1 MRIYI
6 RLFSFIIIPVMC
18 VTLLMFF
25 TYQKQL
31 LINAENE
38 LVNELKNKWEIINA
52 SGVLELPP
60 HEARA
65 RLESISRAAP
75 LRITLISSDGVV
87 IDDSYVAAD
96 SVPGIEN
103 HSSRPEIQD
112 AFKNGEGMEKR
123 FSTTTGQRMIYYAK
137 ELKEGGNVLRIAYP
151 MLYVESLKKKMKE
164 QAYATFLGLFAVLFA
179 VLWFISLR
187 VSRPVVKISRIVEDI
202 ESGRPPV
209 FPIFK
214 SRLMD
219 KVAGLIYRTYN
230 ALEKQKHILEAEK
243 KKLNGLVNL
252 LEEGIIKLDEN
263 GRVELANKRAEKIL
277 GCLLRQGDDVL
288 AKVTDRDAIVLAKE
302 ILSYETDC
310 TKVYELQNAVY
321 ELYVRFMEGS
331 RIIVLTDITDSERY
345 SKYKSELITNISHEL
360 KTPLALVMGY
370 AETLME
376 HPNMKPEDREKF
388 LGKVYKGT
396 TQLNQI
402 INDVIELHRYE
413 SSSAEDIETE
423 EETDP
428 AEYAEELRDYYS
440 DKFAP
445 GMKITA
451 EGEPVRVN
459 RAHLSSLVT
468 NLIEN
473 AVAYSGK
480 DYIEVRMLSTA
491 DEFCLDVEDGGPAIP
506 AEERDRIF
514 ERFYTVS
521 KSRNKNISSTGL
533 GLSIVKHI
541 CRLYRGG
548 ITLETNSRGGNTFKV
563 RITQP
568 E

>member
-288 AKVTDRDAIVLAKE
+288 AKVTDKDAIVLAKE

-376 HPNMKPEDREKF
+376 HPNMKPEDRDKF

-491 DEFCLDVEDGGPAIP
+491 DEFCLDVEDGGPVIP

>member
-376 HPNMKPEDREKF
+376 HPNMKPEDRDKF

>member
-1 MRIYI
+1 M
-6 RLFSFIIIPVMC
+6 
-18 VTLLMFF
+18 
-25 TYQKQL
+25 
-31 LINAENE
+31 
-38 LVNELKNKWEIINA
+38 
-52 SGVLELPP
+52 
-60 HEARA
+60 
-65 RLESISRAAP
+65 
-75 LRITLISSDGVV
+75 
-87 IDDSYVAAD
+87 
-96 SVPGIEN
+96 
-103 HSSRPEIQD
+103 
-112 AFKNGEGMEKR
+112 
-123 FSTTTGQRMIYYAK
+123 
-137 ELKEGGNVLRIAYP
+137 
-151 MLYVESLKKKMKE
+151 
-164 QAYATFLGLFAVLFA
+164 
-179 VLWFISLR
+179 
-187 VSRPVVKISRIVEDI
+187 
-202 ESGRPPV
+202 
-209 FPIFK
+209 
-214 SRLMD
+214 
-219 KVAGLIYRTYN
+219 
-230 ALEKQKHILEAEK
+230 
-243 KKLNGLVNL
+243 
-252 LEEGIIKLDEN
+252 
-263 GRVELANKRAEKIL
+263 
-277 GCLLRQGDDVL
+277 
-288 AKVTDRDAIVLAKE
+288 
-302 ILSYETDC
+302 
-310 TKVYELQNAVY
+310 YELQNAVY

-376 HPNMKPEDREKF
+376 HPNMKPEDRDKF

>member
-376 HPNMKPEDREKF
+376 HPNMKPEDRDKF

-491 DEFCLDVEDGGPAIP
+491 DEFCLDVEDGGPVIP

>member
-75 LRITLISSDGVV
+75 LRITLISPDGVV

-137 ELKEGGNVLRIAYP
+137 ELKQGGNVLRIAYP

>member
-75 LRITLISSDGVV
+75 LRITLIGSDGVV

-376 HPNMKPEDREKF
+376 HPNMKPEDRDKF

>member
-75 LRITLISSDGVV
+75 LRITLISPDGVV

-123 FSTTTGQRMIYYAK
+123 FSATTGQRMIYYAK

-376 HPNMKPEDREKF
+376 HPNMKPEDRDKF

-548 ITLETNSRGGNTFKV
+548 ITLETNCRGGNTFKV

>member
-75 LRITLISSDGVV
+75 LRITLISPDGVV

-376 HPNMKPEDREKF
+376 HPNMKPEDRDKF

>member
-1 MRIYI
+1 MKIYI

-31 LINAENE
+31 LENAENE
-38 LVNELKNKWEIINA
+38 LVHELKNKWEIINA
-52 SGVLELPP
+52 AGVLNLPP
-60 HEARA
+60 HEARGKIEA
-65 RLESISRAAP
+65 ISRSAP
-75 LRITLISSDGVV
+75 LRITVISPDGVV
-87 IDDSYVAAD
+87 IDDSYISAD
-96 SVPGIEN
+96 SVPEIEN
-103 HSSRPEIQD
+103 HRSRPEIQS
-112 AFKNGEGMEKR
+112 AFKNGEGMEVR
-123 FSTTTGQRMIYYAK
+123 FSATTGQRMMYYAR

-151 MLYVESLKKKMKE
+151 MLYVESLKKQMKE
-164 QAYATFLGLFAVLFA
+164 QAFATFLGLFAVLFA

-209 FPIFK
+209 FPVFK

-243 KKLNGLVNL
+243 KQLNGLVDL
-252 LEEGIIKLDEN
+252 LEEGIIKLDKN
-263 GRVELANKRAEKIL
+263 GRVELANRRAEKIL
-277 GCLLRQGDDVL
+277 GCSIHVGDDIL
-288 AKVTDRDAIVLAKE
+288 ERVTDKDSIVLSKE
-302 ILSYETDC
+302 ILSYEADS
-310 TKVYELQNAVY
+310 TKVYELQNTVY
-321 ELYVRFMEGS
+321 EIYVRFMEGS
-331 RIIVLTDITDSERY
+331 RIIVLTDITGSERY
-345 SKYKSELITNISHEL
+345 STYKSELITNISHEL

-370 AETLME
+370 AETLIE
-376 HPNMKPEDREKF
+376 HPGMKPEDREKF

-413 SSSAEDIETE
+413 SSSADDMEAG
-423 EETDP
+423 EETDL
-428 AEYAEELRDYYS
+428 AEYAEELKDYYS

-445 GMKITA
+445 GIRISA
-451 EGEPVRVN
+451 EGAPVRIN
-459 RAHLSSLVT
+459 RAHLSSLVN
-468 NLIEN
+468 NLVEN
-473 AVAYSGK
+473 AIAYSGK
-480 DYIEVRMLSTA
+480 DFIEVRMTGS
-491 DEFCLDVEDGGPAIP
+491 DGEFNLDVDDGGPVIP
-506 AEERDRIF
+506 AEERERIF

-541 CRLYRGG
+541 CRLYRGS
-548 ITLETNSRGGNTFKV
+548 ITLEPNTRGGNSFRV
-563 RITQP
+563 RIIQP
-568 E
+568 D

>member
-1 MRIYI
+1 M
-6 RLFSFIIIPVMC
+6 
-18 VTLLMFF
+18 
-25 TYQKQL
+25 
-31 LINAENE
+31 
-38 LVNELKNKWEIINA
+38 
-52 SGVLELPP
+52 
-60 HEARA
+60 
-65 RLESISRAAP
+65 
-75 LRITLISSDGVV
+75 
-87 IDDSYVAAD
+87 
-96 SVPGIEN
+96 
-103 HSSRPEIQD
+103 
-112 AFKNGEGMEKR
+112 
-123 FSTTTGQRMIYYAK
+123 
-137 ELKEGGNVLRIAYP
+137 
-151 MLYVESLKKKMKE
+151 
-164 QAYATFLGLFAVLFA
+164 
-179 VLWFISLR
+179 
-187 VSRPVVKISRIVEDI
+187 SRPVVKISRIVEDI

-376 HPNMKPEDREKF
+376 HPNMKPEDRDKF

>member
-75 LRITLISSDGVV
+75 LRITLISPDGVV

-288 AKVTDRDAIVLAKE
+288 AKVTDKDAIVLAKE

-376 HPNMKPEDREKF
+376 HPNMKPEDRDKF

>member
-18 VTLLMFF
+18 LTLLMFF
-25 TYQKQL
+25 SYQRQL
-31 LINAENE
+31 LANAEDE
-38 LVNELKNKWEIINA
+38 LIHELKNKWEIINA

-60 HEARA
+60 HESRA
-65 RLESISRAAP
+65 RLESISLATP
-75 LRITLISSDGVV
+75 LRITLISSEGVV

-96 SVPGIEN
+96 SVPDIEN
-103 HSSRPEIQD
+103 HKSRPEIQD
-112 AFKNGEGMEKR
+112 AFTEGEGVEKR
-123 FSTTTGQRMIYYAK
+123 FSATTGQRMIYYAK

-164 QAYATFLGLFAVLFA
+164 QAYATFFGLFAVLFA

-202 ESGRPPV
+202 ESGRPPL

-230 ALEKQKHILEAEK
+230 ALEKQKHTLEAEK

-277 GCLLRQGDDVL
+277 GCSLRYGDDVL
-288 AKVTDRDAIVLAKE
+288 GRVTDRDAIVLAKE
-302 ILSYETDC
+302 ILSYEADC
-310 TKVYELQNAVY
+310 TKVYELQNKVY
-321 ELYVRFMEGS
+321 EIYVRFMEGS

-345 SKYKSELITNISHEL
+345 STYKSELITNISHEL

-376 HPNMKPEDREKF
+376 HPDMKPEDREKF

-396 TQLNQI
+396 MQLNQL

-413 SSSAEDIETE
+413 SSSEEDIEVG
-423 EETDP
+423 EETEP
-428 AEYAEELRDYYS
+428 AEYAEEIREYYS

-445 GMKITA
+445 GIRITA
-451 EGEPVRVN
+451 EGVPVKIN

-473 AVAYSGK
+473 AVSYSGG
-480 DYIEVRMLSTA
+480 DYIEVRMLSTV
-491 DEFCLDVEDGGPAIP
+491 DEFSLDVEDGGPAIP
-506 AEERDRIF
+506 AEERERIF

-548 ITLETNSRGGNTFKV
+548 ISHETNSRGGNSFKV

>member
-1 MRIYI
+1 MI
-6 RLFSFIIIPVMC
+6 SF
-18 VTLLMFF
+18 
-25 TYQKQL
+25 
-31 LINAENE
+31 E
-38 LVNELKNKWEIINA
+38 
-52 SGVLELPP
+52 
-60 HEARA
+60 
-65 RLESISRAAP
+65 
-75 LRITLISSDGVV
+75 
-87 IDDSYVAAD
+87 
-96 SVPGIEN
+96 
-103 HSSRPEIQD
+103 
-112 AFKNGEGMEKR
+112 
-123 FSTTTGQRMIYYAK
+123 
-137 ELKEGGNVLRIAYP
+137 
-151 MLYVESLKKKMKE
+151 
-164 QAYATFLGLFAVLFA
+164 
-179 VLWFISLR
+179 
-187 VSRPVVKISRIVEDI
+187 
-202 ESGRPPV
+202 
-209 FPIFK
+209 
-214 SRLMD
+214 
-219 KVAGLIYRTYN
+219 
-230 ALEKQKHILEAEK
+230 EKQKSILEAEK

-252 LEEGIIKLDEN
+252 LEEGIVKLDGN
-263 GRVELANKRAEKIL
+263 GRVELANRKAEKIL
-277 GCLLRQGDDVL
+277 GCSLNQGDDVL
-288 AKVTDRDAIVLAKE
+288 DKVTDRDAIVLTKE

-310 TKVYELQNAVY
+310 TKVYELQNTVY

-331 RIIVLTDITDSERY
+331 RIIVFTDITDSERY

-376 HPNMKPEDREKF
+376 HPDMKPEDREKF

-396 TQLNQI
+396 AQLNQI

-413 SSSAEDIETE
+413 SSSAEDVEAG

-428 AEYAEELRDYYS
+428 GEYAEELKDYYS

-445 GMKITA
+445 GIRISA
-451 EGEPVRVN
+451 EGVPVRIN

-480 DYIEVRMLSTA
+480 YFIDVKINSTA
-491 DEFCLDVEDGGPAIP
+491 DEFCLEVEDGGPAIP
-506 AEERDRIF
+506 AEERERIF

>member
-1 MRIYI
+1 MKIYI

-25 TYQKQL
+25 SYQKQL
-31 LINAENE
+31 LINAEDE
-38 LVNELKNKWEIINA
+38 LVHEMKNKWEIINA

-60 HEARA
+60 HEARGN
-65 RLESISRAAP
+65 LESISRSTQ
-75 LRITLISSDGVV
+75 LRITLISPDGVV

-96 SVPGIEN
+96 SVPEIEN
-103 HSSRPEIQD
+103 HKSRPEIQE
-112 AFKNGEGMEKR
+112 AFIKGEGVEKR
-123 FSTTTGQRMIYYAK
+123 FSATTGQRMIYYAK
-137 ELKEGGNVLRIAYP
+137 EIRQGGNVLRIAYP
-151 MLYVESLKKKMKE
+151 MLYVESLKRKMQE
-164 QAYATFLGLFAVLFA
+164 QAYATFFGLFAVLFA

-230 ALEKQKHILEAEK
+230 ALEKQKAILEAEK

-252 LEEGIIKLDEN
+252 LEEGIVKLDGN
-263 GRVELANKRAEKIL
+263 GRVELANRKAEKIL
-277 GCLLRQGDDVL
+277 GCSLNQGDDVL
-288 AKVTDRDAIVLAKE
+288 DKVTDRDAIVLAKE
-302 ILSYETDC
+302 ILSYDTDC
-310 TKVYELQNAVY
+310 TKVYELQNTVY

-331 RIIVLTDITDSERY
+331 KIIVFTDITDSERY

-370 AETLME
+370 AETLIE
-376 HPNMKPEDREKF
+376 HPDMKPEDREKF

-396 TQLNQI
+396 AQLNQI

-413 SSSAEDIETE
+413 SSSAEDVEAG

-428 AEYAEELRDYYS
+428 GEYAEELRDYYS

-445 GMKITA
+445 GIRISA
-451 EGEPVRVN
+451 EGVPVRIN

-480 DYIEVRMLSTA
+480 YFIDVKINSTA
-491 DEFCLDVEDGGPAIP
+491 DEFGLEVEDGGPAIP
-506 AEERDRIF
+506 AEERERIF

-568 E
+568 D